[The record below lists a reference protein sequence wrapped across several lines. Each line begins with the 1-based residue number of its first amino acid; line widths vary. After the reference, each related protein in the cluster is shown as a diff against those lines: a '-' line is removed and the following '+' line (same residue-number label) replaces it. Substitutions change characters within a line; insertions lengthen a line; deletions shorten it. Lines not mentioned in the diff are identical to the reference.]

1 MIVINQAYR
10 ISHPGSFRFRSI
22 RCETRC
28 NFRTSMMRF
37 PAASHRI
44 SFILC
49 AIALAPAGEAREPYH
64 PAIDPANFTHV
75 VSNPYFPLVP
85 GTTMTFLEQDGRE
98 KRENKVTV
106 LRETKI
112 VMAVKCL
119 VVHDTVTLDGALL
132 EETFEYYAQDKVG
145 AVWLFA
151 ESTKEFKSFGRVDTT
166 GSWEAGVNAA
176 QPGIIMPARPKI
188 GDRYRQQYLA
198 NVAEDIGQITALNE
212 SVTVP
217 AGAYGG
223 CIKTREWSMLESVT
237 SKKWY
242 AKGVGLVRSESTD
255 GEVSTLISVTRK

>member
-1 MIVINQAYR
+1 MIAINLANH
-10 ISHPGSFRFRSI
+10 IDHHCSFRFRSI
-22 RCETRC
+22 RR
-28 NFRTSMMRF
+28 RTGGSLSRSMMRF

-49 AIALAPAGEAREPYH
+49 AVALVRAGEAGEPYR

-85 GTTMTFLEQDGRE
+85 GTTMTYLEQDGRE
-98 KRENKVTV
+98 KRENKVAV
-106 LRETKI
+106 LRETKT

-119 VVHDTVTLDGALL
+119 VVHDTVSLEGALL
-132 EETFEYYAQDKVG
+132 EETFEYYAQDKQG
-145 AVWLFA
+145 AVWLFG
-151 ESTKEFKSFGRVDTT
+151 ESSKEFKSFGRVDIS
-166 GSWEAGVNAA
+166 GSWEAGVNDA
-176 QPGIIMPARPKI
+176 QPGIVMPGRPKV

-217 AGAYGG
+217 SGTYGS
-223 CIKTREWSMLESVT
+223 CIRTREWSMLESGT

>member
-1 MIVINQAYR
+1 MIAINQAHLVFR
-10 ISHPGSFRFRSI
+10 PRSFHFASI
-22 RCETRC
+22 RRMTRC
-28 NFRTSMMRF
+28 TLRFPMMRF

-49 AIALAPAGEAREPYH
+49 AIALAPAVEAREAYQPV
-64 PAIDPANFTHV
+64 INPANFTHV

-106 LRETKI
+106 LRDTKI
-112 VMAVKCL
+112 VMGVKCL
-119 VVHDTVTLDGALL
+119 VIHDTVTLNGALL
-132 EETFEYYAQDKVG
+132 EETLEYYAQDKEG
-145 AVWLFA
+145 AVWLFGEA
-151 ESTKEFKSFGRVDTT
+151 SKEFKSFGRVDMT
-166 GSWEAGVNAA
+166 GSWEAGVNGA
-176 QPGIIMPARPKI
+176 QPGIVMPARPKV
-188 GDRYRQQYLA
+188 GDRYRQQYMA

-223 CIKTREWSMLESVT
+223 CLKTREWSMLESVT

-255 GEVSTLISVTRK
+255 GEVSTLISVARK